1 MNFYKVKFL
10 KNGNPQG
17 RAYTYKS
24 ELDLQPDD
32 VVELSGDKHGIVIDD
47 SVDME
52 WVGTYG
58 VENIK
63 SIVGKVEKSVEEI
76 EE

>member
-32 VVELSGDKHGIVIDD
+32 AVELPGGKRGIVIDEP
-47 SVDME
+47 VNRE
-52 WVGTYG
+52 LVAIYG
-58 VENIK
+58 SDNIK
-63 SIVGKVEKSVEEI
+63 AIVGKVKESKESEE
-76 EE
+76 

>member
-24 ELDLQPDD
+24 ELALQPDD
-32 VVELSGDKHGIVIDD
+32 VVVLPGGKYGIVIDEP
-47 SVDME
+47 VDME
-52 WVGTYG
+52 WVETYG
-58 VENIK
+58 SDKIK
-63 SIVGKVEKSVEEI
+63 SIVKKVEKSEE
-76 EE
+76 

>member
-10 KNGNPQG
+10 KNRNPQG

-24 ELDLQPDD
+24 ELDLQPND
-32 VVELSGDKHGIVIDD
+32 VVELPGGKRGIVIDEP
-47 SVDME
+47 VNGE
-52 WVGTYG
+52 WVAVYGTD
-58 VENIK
+58 NIK
-63 SIVGKVEKSVEEI
+63 AIVGKVDKPEES